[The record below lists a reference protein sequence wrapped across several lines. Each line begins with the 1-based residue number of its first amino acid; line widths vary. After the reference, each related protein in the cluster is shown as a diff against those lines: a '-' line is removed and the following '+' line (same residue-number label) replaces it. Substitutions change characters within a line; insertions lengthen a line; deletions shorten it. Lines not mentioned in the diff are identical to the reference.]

1 MGQSTHGQ
9 IFKAFTW
16 VIFVHFLSI
25 NVARAAETPPFELVG
40 KQRTVPELVQL
51 MKAHRPTPAQLE
63 KEQLIA
69 DSLPPAKLEGDR
81 LADFYVQRA
90 LAARSLARVEQSSAD
105 LKLAI
110 DAFGSAYSNAKMHAI
125 HLLTQSNFNCVSD
138 RPEND
143 NTAEVLRDSPDGNT
157 AYSLPRKIRYAVNK
171 GDLPAAE
178 IALNELSNYLA
189 NLRPDQYNSRIYT
202 EENIAF
208 GNYLIA
214 RTKGKFPQAGDHL
227 QESVRISSEIVQ
239 RLEKVT
245 QNDLGRKGIQAQ
257 LLGFR
262 SQLLMRRQLLANL
275 LVGRNLLEAEWESTN
290 SLIESLQNPS
300 IFWNGVPESAI
311 TLAEVLSMQGRH
323 ENAKMLVNESLSVA
337 KANKRENCRYTFQ
350 GSNIDIEAAIY
361 NGDFQVAADLT
372 RNNLKQIDI
381 KNYGP
386 PVNRRLELWIV
397 ALLLDHDDVHAKIV
411 IEGAIRKLDAA
422 KIGNIPERARY
433 EFYEAL
439 VGSKGL
445 PIQEQIERLG
455 GYVYGG
461 IARQVLNIGFADKR
475 NESYKQ
481 RLRFILDYYLDLLLQ
496 LEPTQARNAQAL
508 EIAQWIT
515 SINQP
520 NGLVANLTRDA
531 NVASERHELTR
542 RIQDA
547 RLESEAYQH
556 AANNLAGEANSSSKN
571 RAQVLKI
578 EAENSL
584 AKRNTLLQDYRTKFN
599 SAQTLERDRTRPH
612 AAAIG
617 ALKPSEAMLIYKSHA
632 DHTDIWFIKPGNETE
647 WKRLSLSKKNLQ
659 ALVAKVRDSVDPN
672 QWVSSSP
679 AKFAVDEALALHQ
692 YLIAPFAK
700 NLEGSEKIVV
710 VTDDA
715 LSSLPFELLVES
727 ASADNQNMG
736 YQNMPW
742 LVKKYAFSYLPSV
755 ESFVEL
761 RARAKPTFTRQFVGI
776 GDPIFGTNVASI
788 GASNFRQGFV
798 GGRSSTNS
806 NGETMLPSDL
816 PALPDTGIE
825 LTAISKVFKLPLEG
839 NVFLQANANKV
850 LAKSGVLESTKI
862 ISFATHGLNS
872 GDVPGLFEPALALSA
887 QPQDK
892 LDNLLRASE
901 ISQLK
906 LNADW
911 VVLSAC
917 NSASVSATSKST
929 INGLADAFFYAG
941 ARALLITHWA
951 VDSTAARDLMISTFE
966 NYLAG
971 GEQDKSGSLRKAM
984 LSMMKDENRA
994 HPFFWAPFA
1003 VHGD

>member
-9 IFKAFTW
+9 IFKAFAW

-25 NVARAAETPPFELVG
+25 NVAHTAETPPFELVG

-51 MKAHRPTPAQLE
+51 MKAHRPTS
-63 KEQLIA
+63 EQLAKEHLTA
-69 DSLPPAKLEGDR
+69 DASPPATLEGDR
-81 LADFYVQRA
+81 LADFYVERA
-90 LAARSLARVEQSSAD
+90 LAAGALGRSEQIITD
-105 LKLAI
+105 LKMAVE
-110 DAFGSAYSNAKMHAI
+110 FYGSEYSYAKLHAVN
-125 HLLTQSNFNCVSD
+125 LLNHSGCEYRST
-138 RPEND
+138 END
-143 NTAEVLRDSPDGNT
+143 KTSDVLRQSPHGNT
-157 AYSLPRKIRYAVNK
+157 WYSLTRKITFLVVNEN
-171 GDLPAAE
+171 LPAAE
-178 IALNELSNYLA
+178 LALQELKNHYA
-189 NLRPDQYNSRIYT
+189 NLNQDLEDERLFT
-202 EENIAF
+202 EERIAYSS
-208 GNYLIA
+208 YLIA
-214 RTKGKFPQAGDHL
+214 RAQGRIQQAREHLRASLVSTKK
-227 QESVRISSEIVQ
+227 IVS
-239 RLEKVT
+239 RLEIASQKVPSISGARAHL
-245 QNDLGRKGIQAQ
+245 LGYRAQ
-257 LLGFR
+257 LLAW
-262 SQLLMRRQLLANL
+262 RQLFSDILTGGGL
-275 LVGRNLLEAEWESTN
+275 LLEAEWESTN
-290 SLIESLQNPS
+290 SLIESLQNPAVL
-300 IFWNGVPESAI
+300 WNGVPDAALA
-311 TLAEVLSMQGRH
+311 LAEVLVMQGRY
-323 ENAKMLVNESLSVA
+323 ENAKLLITAAQSASKFSNAISCSLAMRS
-337 KANKRENCRYTFQ
+337 KNL
-350 GSNIDIEAAIY
+350 GIEAGI
-361 NGDFQVAADLT
+361 NERDFKQAADLT
-372 RNNLKQIDI
+372 RSQLAEINIETFGVPI
-381 KNYGP
+381 
-386 PVNRRLELWIV
+386 NRNRERWMV
-397 ALLLDHDDVHAKIV
+397 ALLLDHDFANAKKVVDGSIQ
-411 IEGAIRKLDAA
+411 RLNTA
-422 KIGNIPERARY
+422 KIGNAPERVRY
-433 EFYEAL
+433 AYYQEL
-439 VGSKGL
+439 ISSRSL
-445 PIQEQIERLG
+445 PIAERVERLG
-455 GYVYGG
+455 AFIYRGL
-461 IARQVLNIGFADKR
+461 ANQFLNTSLIDTR
-475 NESYKQ
+475 NESHKQ
-481 RLRFILDYYLDLLLQ
+481 RLRFILDYYLDLLVQ

-508 EIAQWIT
+508 EIAQWTT
-515 SINQP
+515 SLDQP
-520 NGLVANLTRDA
+520 NGLVASLKRDTGG
-531 NVASERHELTR
+531 ASEKYRLTR
-542 RIQDA
+542 RIQDS

-556 AANNLAGEANSSSKN
+556 AANSLVGETSASSKN
-571 RAQVLKI
+571 RAQVLKD
-578 EAENSL
+578 EAANTL
-584 AKRNTLLQDYRTKFN
+584 VKQNTLLQEYRTKFN

-617 ALKPSEAMLIYKSHA
+617 ALKPSEAMLIYKSHS
-632 DHTDIWFIKPGNETE
+632 DHTDIWFIKPGKETD

-672 QWVSSSP
+672 QWVSPSP

-710 VTDDA
+710 VTDDT

-776 GDPIFGTNVASI
+776 GDPIFGTKVATI

-816 PALPDTGIE
+816 SALPDTGIE

-850 LAKSGVLESTKI
+850 LVKSGVLENTKV

-872 GDVPGLFEPALALSA
+872 GDVPGLFEPALALSTH
-887 QPQDK
+887 PQDT

-917 NSASVSATSKST
+917 NSASVSVTSKST